1 MTEKQEAILQAALK
15 LFATQGYN
23 STPTSQIAKEAGVSE
38 GLIFRHYSN
47 KEGLLNA
54 VLQQGENS
62 FKLLFADIVMELN
75 PKTVIRKTI
84 NIPFSVPEEEY
95 EFWRLQY
102 KLKWELGHNS
112 QEKIKPLLQALT
124 LAFDQLSYASPA
136 LEAELLYFKIDA
148 IGGAILQD
156 ALKHKEQMRDF
167 LLSKYKV

>member
-38 GLIFRHYSN
+38 GLIFRHFDS

-62 FKLLFADIVMELN
+62 FKLLFATIVMETT
-75 PKTVIRKTI
+75 PKAVIRKTI
-84 NIPFSVPEEEY
+84 DIPFSVPQEEY

-112 QEKIKPLLQALT
+112 QEKIRPLLTALT
-124 LAFDQLSYASPA
+124 DAFEKLGYASPA

-148 IGGAILQD
+148 IGGAILQG
-156 ALKHKEQMRDF
+156 ALEHKEQMKDF
-167 LLSKYKV
+167 LLSKYDV